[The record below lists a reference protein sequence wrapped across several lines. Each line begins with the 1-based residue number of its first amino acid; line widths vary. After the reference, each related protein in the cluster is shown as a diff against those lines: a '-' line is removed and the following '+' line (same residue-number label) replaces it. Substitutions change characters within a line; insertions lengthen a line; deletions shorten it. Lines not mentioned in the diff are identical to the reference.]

1 MERRVRA
8 NDPEQL
14 DHYKSNLLRLIK
26 FLDGT
31 DYPKEYEFTD
41 DKLGTLHLIDIQ
53 FWFLATIA
61 FGKDDPRP
69 DNNPIHMRAS
79 SLEYCKKSIS

>member
-1 MERRVRA
+1 MNMERRVRA

-41 DKLGTLHLIDIQ
+41 DKLGTLHLIDI
-53 FWFLATIA
+53 
-61 FGKDDPRP
+61 
-69 DNNPIHMRAS
+69 
-79 SLEYCKKSIS
+79 